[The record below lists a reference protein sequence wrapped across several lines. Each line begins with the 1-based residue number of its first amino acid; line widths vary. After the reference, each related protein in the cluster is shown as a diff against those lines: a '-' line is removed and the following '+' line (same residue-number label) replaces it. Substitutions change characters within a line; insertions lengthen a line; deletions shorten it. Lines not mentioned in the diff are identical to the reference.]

1 MTKELSLKNL
11 IHKDEKRYFSV
22 ALIVS
27 IIIYVSLLFYLEALG
42 VLLLLTAISLF
53 SNGLMIARIR
63 TNGVR
68 LSANQFPEVYNKVVE
83 LCNSM
88 EIQSIPEVY
97 VIESGGILNAFAAKS
112 FRKNIVILYSDI
124 FDLINTE
131 NNDELSFIIAHELA
145 HIKRRHVAK
154 HLFILPAMWI
164 PSLGNAYLRA
174 CEYTSD
180 RIAAYYINNSEA
192 SMNALTILAI
202 GKTLFNKVNRDE
214 YLLQH
219 SKNKGLLNK
228 LAEKSSTHPSLP
240 KRIYEIK
247 NYFENN
253 FNPIEKNF
261 KKILSSSMIV
271 LVVGIIAFI
280 VIKYNNNIMMAADN
294 FLSDTLAEEDATAI
308 TEAVAES
315 DVERVNELLNDG
327 MYADVQDMDGWT
339 PLMWAAQDGDVEI
352 MNVLIQAGADPNMV
366 DYYEET
372 ALIRAI
378 YSQNVEAINLLLLSG
393 ADPNMADSSGWT
405 PLMYAAA
412 NGVIEPVE
420 ALLNGGADPELKD
433 ANNFSAFLY
442 AKKYGYNDIADLL
455 KQQ

>member
-11 IHKDEKRYFSV
+11 IHKDEKRYFTV

-27 IIIYVSLLFYLEALG
+27 IIIYVSLLFYLEGLG

-219 SKNKGLLNK
+219 SKNKGFLNK
-228 LAEKSSTHPSLP
+228 VAEKSSTHPSLP

-261 KKILSSSMIV
+261 KKILSSSMLV

-294 FLSDTLAEEDATAI
+294 FLSDTLVEEDATAI

-352 MNVLIQAGADPNMV
+352 MNILIRAGADPNMV

-405 PLMYAAA
+405 PLMFAAA

-455 KQQ
+455 KQ